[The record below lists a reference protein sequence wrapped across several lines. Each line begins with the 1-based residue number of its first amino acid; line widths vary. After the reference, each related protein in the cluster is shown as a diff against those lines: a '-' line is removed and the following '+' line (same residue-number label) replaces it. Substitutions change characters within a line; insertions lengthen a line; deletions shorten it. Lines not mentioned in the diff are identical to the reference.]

1 MHYFGDTSSCFP
13 TFRHAQ
19 GLLLSDGKMQ
29 RSYGY
34 LSADTL
40 KVQQTL
46 SKFSVFN
53 NHTCLGR
60 GRGNTDSMLG
70 DDVLSGRRIGAPG
83 VYIYPLIDLI
93 GWSCVTRRSLR
104 IDPG

>member
-1 MHYFGDTSSCFP
+1 MRYFGDTSSCIP
-13 TFRHAQ
+13 NFRHAQ

-70 DDVLSGRRIGAPG
+70 DDVLSGRRIGAQMSTS
-83 VYIYPLIDLI
+83 IPLLI
-93 GWSCVTRRSLR
+93 SLVGLVLR
-104 IDPG
+104 EEVFA